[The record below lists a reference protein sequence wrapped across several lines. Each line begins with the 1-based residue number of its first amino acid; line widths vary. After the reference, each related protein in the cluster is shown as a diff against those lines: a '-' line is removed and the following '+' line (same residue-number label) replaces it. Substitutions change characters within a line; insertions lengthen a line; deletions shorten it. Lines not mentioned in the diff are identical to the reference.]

1 MIGRILSP
9 NETTLEVLQ
18 VGFDSLS
25 FLSRKFLLRRVDQSG
40 PSLMCFL
47 FKIGGQLLCLR
58 LIRETLLSLP
68 LAIVIEEHDVPGR
81 VLLFLVAPQFEDR
94 CHCLL
99 PLSFDNWD
107 WATCFHPINDFLTSP
122 ANALSDLDGFDH
134 LSAAQPTP
142 YGPRGDAQQLSDGFD

>member
-1 MIGRILSP
+1 
-9 NETTLEVLQ
+9 
-18 VGFDSLS
+18 
-25 FLSRKFLLRRVDQSG
+25 
-40 PSLMCFL
+40 MCFL

-68 LAIVIEEHDVPGR
+68 LAIVIEVHDVPWR